1 MICFYQKQ
9 IVQNEEKIWV
19 KNTNVR
25 FHRFQQK
32 NTHRISLFPMKKY
45 ISDFIV
51 SNENIHVG
59 FHFFQRKLFFSTSTK
74 LNKEKNPL
82 ELTLIMWT
90 IFLEKKSMQS
100 QYVTICMLYKILN
113 IMKHIT
119 IHWLNLL
126 SRRWF
131 NSFSDK
137 WSWGK
142 LFS

>member
-1 MICFYQKQ
+1 MFLSKTNCTKWRKNMSKKYKCQ
-9 IVQNEEKIWV
+9 ISPFPTKKYTSDFTVSNEKIHF
-19 KNTNVR
+19 R
-25 FHRFQQK
+25 FHRFQWK
-32 NTHRISLFPMKKY
+32 YTCRISLFPK
-45 ISDFIV
+45 
-51 SNENIHVG
+51 
-59 FHFFQRKLFFSTSTK
+59 KLFFSTSTK